1 MFFIGKEGLGK
12 HFEHCYLPFY
22 PTIILS
28 VLPTTTNQQSLY
40 LHSLHKLSVRL
51 TYLNFDLTSGL
62 GWHLQALFVLTSLHK
77 DFLFDLTNHL
87 LEE

>member
-28 VLPTTTNQQSLY
+28 VLPTTTNPHPSDPLLYNTTYFQSVQFKQKLPFRCQY
-40 LHSLHKLSVRL
+40 LSPP
-51 TYLNFDLTSGL
+51 L
-62 GWHLQALFVLTSLHK
+62 G
-77 DFLFDLTNHL
+77 
-87 LEE
+87 